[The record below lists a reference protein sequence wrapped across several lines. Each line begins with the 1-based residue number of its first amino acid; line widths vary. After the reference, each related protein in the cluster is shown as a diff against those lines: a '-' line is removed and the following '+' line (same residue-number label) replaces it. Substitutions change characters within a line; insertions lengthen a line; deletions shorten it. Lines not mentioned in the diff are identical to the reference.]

1 MTSRTRPFVLTIAG
15 ALLVLLIPLLL
26 VGPAP
31 SAQPASGKPVK
42 VGVLVGLTGSCAPL
56 SESNVN
62 AIRLGV
68 EQINAGGG
76 LLGHRIELVVRDD
89 KTQPDEGVVQMRRL
103 LLEDGVPFVLGSCSS
118 AVNIAISQLAKQFK
132 RVQISSI
139 ANTHRATEELGHK
152 YYFQIVPNTRMETRA
167 VAIAAAKQPWKRWVT
182 IGLDYEWGHTGVE
195 AFMQKMKELRPDV
208 EIVKQYWPKLG
219 ETDYNSFITG
229 ILADKPDAVMAVI
242 FGPNLINF
250 TRQARG
256 LGLYE
261 RVKSV
266 VSLYSV
272 DALKP
277 LGAETPVGQLGW
289 ARAPFFAL
297 SGGPFEA
304 FFKQFRA
311 KYNDI
316 PDDWAVM
323 GYDAI
328 MLLRAGVQKAN
339 SLDPDKVSDALSGI
353 TVESLRGPITIR
365 KADHMGSVPVFVG
378 TTAASKD
385 FPFRVLKDVVRVPGE
400 QVWLAESELKKR

>member
-1 MTSRTRPFVLTIAG
+1 VALVV
-15 ALLVLLIPLLL
+15 LLVLPVL
-26 VGPAP
+26 VGSGP
-31 SAQPASGKPVK
+31 SGQPAGGKTVK

-62 AIRLGV
+62 AIRLATD
-68 EQINAGGG
+68 QINAAGG
-76 LLGHRIELVVRDD
+76 LLGSRVELVVRDD
-89 KTQPDEGVVQMRRL
+89 KTLPDEGVVQMRRL

-152 YYFQIVPNTRMETRA
+152 YYFQVVPNTRMETRA

-219 ETDYNSFITG
+219 ETDYNSFVTG
-229 ILADKPDAVMAVI
+229 IIADKPDAVMAVL

-272 DALKP
+272 DVLKP
-277 LGAETPVGQLGW
+277 LAAETPVGQLGW

-297 SGGPFEA
+297 SGGTFDT

-311 KYNDI
+311 RYNDI

-323 GYDAI
+323 GYDAM
-328 MLLRAGVQKAN
+328 MLLRAGVAKAN
-339 SLDPDKVSDALSGI
+339 SLDPDKVADALSGLNF
-353 TVESLRGPITIR
+353 ESIRGPITVR
-365 KADHMGSVPVFVG
+365 AADHMASVPVFVG
-378 TTAASKD
+378 TTAASTEY
-385 FPFRVLKDVVRVPGE
+385 PFRVLRDVVRVPGD

>member
-1 MTSRTRPFVLTIAG
+1 MISRRRFLASTVTV
-15 ALLVLLIPLLL
+15 ALLVLLAPLLL
-26 VGPAP
+26 VGSGP
-31 SAQPASGKPVK
+31 SAQTAKTVK

-62 AIRLGV
+62 AIKLGA
-68 EQINAGGG
+68 EQINDAGG
-76 LLGHRIELVVRDD
+76 LLGSRIELVVRDD

-103 LLEDGVPFVLGSCSS
+103 LLEDNVPFVLGSCSS
-118 AVNIAISQLAKQFK
+118 AVNIAISQLSRQFK

-139 ANTHRATEELGHK
+139 GNTHRATEELGHK
-152 YYFQIVPNTRMETRA
+152 YYFQVVPNTRMETRA

-182 IGLDYEWGHTGVE
+182 VGLDYEWGHTGVE

-219 ETDYNSFITG
+219 ETDYNSFVTAI
-229 ILADKPDAVMAVI
+229 IADKPDAVMAVV

-272 DALKP
+272 DVLKP
-277 LGAETPVGQLGW
+277 LAAETPVGQLGW

-297 SGGPFEA
+297 SGPAFDT
-304 FFKQFRA
+304 FFKQYRG

-316 PDDWAVM
+316 PDDWAIM

-328 MLLRAGVQKAN
+328 MLLRAGVQKAS
-339 SLDPDKVSDALSGI
+339 SLDPDKVADALSGL
-353 TVESLRGPITIR
+353 TVESLRGPITVR
-365 KADHMGSVPVFVG
+365 KADHMASVPVFVG
-378 TTAASKD
+378 TTAASSEY
-385 FPFRVLKDVVRVPGE
+385 PFRILRDVIRVPGD